1 MTTINKHETIT
12 NMKPKEK
19 SLQKLTDTEIKINEI
34 LSRKKITPA
43 DIDAL
48 SRDEYDCLSDT
59 MAEKVIT
66 LTGVERDE
74 FFNKID
80 PIVTDLTRNQRWES
94 NHHQITWAISS
105 LLFESQRMPTVT
117 EIGMKAELSRQTVHK
132 HLKDYSN
139 HPIYMQQLEQFR
151 FMTQKVL
158 ARVYS
163 CAEHGDMA
171 AAKLYFNVLGNLN
184 GQLSNNTLIQTQNN
198 YIQINGITLS
208 QEAVKNLNPDQL
220 TAIETILKTAL
231 PSANDTTERKGDLV
245 RPIGE
250 ES

>member
-1 MTTINKHETIT
+1 
-12 NMKPKEK
+12 MKATPK
-19 SLQKLTDTEIKINEI
+19 SLQKVTDLEIKINEI

-43 DIDAL
+43 DVNAL
-48 SRDEYDCLSDT
+48 NRDEYDCLSDT
-59 MAEKVIT
+59 MAERVIT

-80 PIVTDLTRNQRWES
+80 PIVTDLSRNRRWES

-105 LLFESQRMPTVT
+105 LLFQCQRMPTVT

-132 HLKDYSN
+132 HLKDYSS

-158 ARVYS
+158 SRVYA
-163 CAEHGDMA
+163 CAEEGDMQ
-171 AAKLYFNVLGNLN
+171 AAKLYFNVMGSLN
-184 GQLSNNTLIQTQNN
+184 GQLSSNTLIQTQNN

-208 QEAVKNLNPDQL
+208 QDQVKKLNPEQL
-220 TAIETILKTAL
+220 STIESILKIAL
-231 PSANDTTERKGDLV
+231 PQAETLNPVTELQNELQK
-245 RPIGE
+245 
-250 ES
+250 SNS